1 MAQVQPL
8 EAAAGRPLTSSSR
21 SAPHDK
27 ASINHSLLHNHS
39 YKKAQARIDR
49 KLQAGSLR
57 HPTFGTSHGHK
68 KAESER
74 RQRTKKALA
83 EAIHYLMFLTLVTVI
98 ALWNNDEALE
108 RFQITNAI
116 EEQLFRDEL
125 DYDVHKFATSFGDV
139 IAVHEIHDWLEGPLY
154 EALWTRQSFDNI
166 ARHEHCSHAAITTRK
181 IYRKLAPSAGTNKY
195 MWSLPE

>member
-83 EAIHYLMFLTLVTVI
+83 EAIHYLMFLTLDALNGEGLFVRAKRHPTVMDI
-98 ALWNNDEALE
+98 FTRSPSTVVRPSRGWC
-108 RFQITNAI
+108 
-116 EEQLFRDEL
+116 
-125 DYDVHKFATSFGDV
+125 FAPPPVAGS
-139 IAVHEIHDWLEGPLY
+139 L
-154 EALWTRQSFDNI
+154 
-166 ARHEHCSHAAITTRK
+166 
-181 IYRKLAPSAGTNKY
+181 SA
-195 MWSLPE
+195 SS

>member
-125 DYDVHKFATSFGDV
+125 DYDVHNAMCASAVDSVVRGEAFILPPFAPFNVTTLLQY
-139 IAVHEIHDWLEGPLY
+139 AVLLVERAVNGSCIEPSPDFL
-154 EALWTRQSFDNI
+154 F
-166 ARHEHCSHAAITTRK
+166 
-181 IYRKLAPSAGTNKY
+181 AP
-195 MWSLPE
+195 P